1 METITDVR
9 ADQATFAAMVTNLTE
24 IGNQLTTEEVAA
36 GVGWYRVAQRTAARL
51 AYRYGT
57 TVHRAAGVISALS
70 PRCRWATNVDRA
82 EHALATGNPTGFRM
96 AIQPAEAI
104 MGGAKPLDALTGQKR
119 RNFHRNITGNLRV
132 VTLDIWALRAAWA
145 WDVDERGS
153 KMLGRKGVYETTE
166 AAYRVVAG
174 LYGLQPAEFQA
185 AVWCHIRGSHE

>member
-1 METITDVR
+1 M
-9 ADQATFAAMVTNLTE
+9 AT
-24 IGNQLTTEEVAA
+24 
-36 GVGWYRVAQRTAARL
+36 
-51 AYRYGT
+51 
-57 TVHRAAGVISALS
+57 
-70 PRCRWATNVDRA
+70 
-82 EHALATGNPTGFRM
+82 
-96 AIQPAEAI
+96 QPATAI

-153 KMLGRKGVYETTE
+153 KMLDRKGVYETTE